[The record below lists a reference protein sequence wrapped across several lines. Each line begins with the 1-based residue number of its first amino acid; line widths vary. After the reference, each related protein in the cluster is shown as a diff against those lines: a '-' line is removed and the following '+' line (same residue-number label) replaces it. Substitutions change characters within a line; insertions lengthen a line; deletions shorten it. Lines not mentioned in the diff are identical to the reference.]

1 MIKARTLP
9 AFRARSPLTAGLA
22 SAKATPMR
30 AALSLFTALL
40 LLVTLA
46 VGPAAR
52 ASVPVPC
59 GTVTASAA
67 DAHFEGDS
75 DEVPADDDAGFPH
88 HHGPSHDHQVGM
100 ALAGGES
107 ATLIVSAS
115 APWARASAAHASS
128 ASDPALRP
136 PRA

>member
-9 AFRARSPLTAGLA
+9 AFRARSSLTASLV
-22 SAKATPMR
+22 SAMSAPMR

-40 LLVTLA
+40 MLVTLA

-52 ASVPVPC
+52 ASAPVPC
-59 GTVTASAA
+59 GAVTASAA

-100 ALAGGES
+100 ALEGGEA

-115 APWARASAAHASS
+115 GPWARASAAHALS
-128 ASDPALRP
+128 ASDAALRP